1 MTCSM
6 LNVPIKAKGL
16 SFSPAILFLTIM
28 VSPMASADFCKTARA
43 SIEIEAPARTVFQ
56 TITDVASYPEWNPF
70 ILRTL
75 PRERGKEKWAI
86 VSSLKP
92 FFNIP
97 PDFKRDGLDITG
109 LLEIISEGNL
119 SNGTFFS
126 EYENAKHLPLWGHC
140 HPDLIVNV
148 LTMFWI
154 EKNGLGIY
162 DYYDS
167 TDTNFLIT
175 MAKGFKESVVNEH
188 FESIPEEIRYRTQGK
203 LINVEE
209 YKKNYMNP
217 PE

>member
-1 MTCSM
+1 MKFKHGDVLEIPLQHNFGYAYGQLLLFKEIILVVYDLFSKES
-6 LNVPIKAKGL
+6 LIKKGEEE
-16 SFSPAILFLTIM
+16 LFLKAT
-28 VSPMASADFCKTARA
+28 PL
-43 SIEIEAPARTVFQ
+43 
-56 TITDVASYPEWNPF
+56 WNPF